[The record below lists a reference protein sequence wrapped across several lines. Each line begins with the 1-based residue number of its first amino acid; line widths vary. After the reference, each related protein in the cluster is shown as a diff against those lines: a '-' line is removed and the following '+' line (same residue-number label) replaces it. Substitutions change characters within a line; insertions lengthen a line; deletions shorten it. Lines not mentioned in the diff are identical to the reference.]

1 MLLLCMCPFTDGGA
15 AELCWGHPS
24 VGNTA
29 SLADTG
35 GSSLQSL
42 QSLQGSGSSAVEKAL
57 GAFSLAAPLGPVSFF
72 VVWLLLLG
80 RLLPL

>member
-1 MLLLCMCPFTDGGA
+1 MLLLCMCPYTDGGA

-29 SLADTG
+29 SLANTG

-42 QSLQGSGSSAVEKAL
+42 QGSGNSAVEKAL
-57 GAFSLAAPLGPVSFF
+57 GAFSLAAPLGPVFF
-72 VVWLLLLG
+72 IFSLAA
-80 RLLPL
+80 PF